1 MPVHRQALIRLL
13 LFLQPSNVL
22 MIDSNDNQVC
32 KSCGF
37 SGVENYCNRCGQP
50 FKTKRISLSG
60 LLHDVF
66 HHFTHLDK
74 GFGYTLR
81 KLIIAPGY
89 MQRAYIEGERTKHQK
104 PFSMFFI
111 CATVAALSRY
121 WIFTALLK
129 YYHAGN
135 ISEANFFHEYMV
147 LLHVV
152 MMPLYAFITYLF
164 FYKSGYNYAEI
175 GVLILYT
182 TSMFFLAATIIA
194 LFKFLWPNL
203 DTAYVEL
210 PILMAY
216 NVITFINFFD
226 KLPRWSVVLRSII
239 IIIILFFLIQIAE
252 DFAVKIIS

>member
-1 MPVHRQALIRLL
+1 MTG
-13 LFLQPSNVL
+13 
-22 MIDSNDNQVC
+22 SNDIQVC

-50 FKTKRISLSG
+50 FKTKRISISG

-66 HHFTHLDK
+66 HFFTHLDR
-74 GFGYTLR
+74 GFGYTLK
-81 KLIIAPGY
+81 KLIIAPGN
-89 MQRAYIEGERTKHQK
+89 MQRVYIEGERSKHQK

-121 WIFTALLK
+121 WIFSALLK

-147 LLHVV
+147 ILHIA
-152 MMPLYAFITYLF
+152 MLPLYAFVAYLF
-164 FYKSGYNYAEI
+164 FYKSKYNYAEI

-182 TSMFFLAATIIA
+182 MSIFFLAATIIA
-194 LFKFLWPNL
+194 LLKFVWPHL
-203 DTAYVEL
+203 DTAYIEF
-210 PILMAY
+210 PILIIY

-239 IIIILFFLIQIAE
+239 IIIILFLLIQIVE
-252 DFAVKIIS
+252 EFIVKIIS

>member
-1 MPVHRQALIRLL
+1 
-13 LFLQPSNVL
+13 
-22 MIDSNDNQVC
+22 MIDSNDIQVC

-81 KLIIAPGY
+81 KLIIAPGS
-89 MQRAYIEGERTKHQK
+89 MQRAYIEGERVKHQK

-121 WIFTALLK
+121 WIFKALLK

-147 LLHVV
+147 ILHIV
-152 MMPLYAFITYLF
+152 MMPLMPLSRISFLQVKIQLCRIR
-164 FYKSGYNYAEI
+164 GINI
-175 GVLILYT
+175 YT
-182 TSMFFLAATIIA
+182 MSIFFLAATII
-194 LFKFLWPNL
+194 
-203 DTAYVEL
+203 DTAYIEL
-210 PILMAY
+210 PI
-216 NVITFINFFD
+216 
-226 KLPRWSVVLRSII
+226 
-239 IIIILFFLIQIAE
+239 
-252 DFAVKIIS
+252 